1 MLEYSK
7 IKKFIETTGIKTLS
21 ELKTQFANE
30 DEEILKINL
39 TFLVTKNRIR
49 KAEYQAP
56 YGPEII
62 YFIPKQ

>member
-1 MLEYSK
+1 MQYSE

-21 ELKTQFANE
+21 ELKTQFAGE
-30 DEEILKINL
+30 DEEILKMNL

-49 KAEYQAP
+49 KAEYQSP
-56 YGPEII
+56 SGPEII